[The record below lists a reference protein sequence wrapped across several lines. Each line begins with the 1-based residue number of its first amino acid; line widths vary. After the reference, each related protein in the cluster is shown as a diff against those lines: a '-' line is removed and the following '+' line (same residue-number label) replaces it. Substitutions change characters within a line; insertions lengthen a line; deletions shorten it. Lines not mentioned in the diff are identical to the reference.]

1 MQPHILFVDDEAPI
15 REMLSLFFRKKGCQV
30 TTATN
35 AEEGL
40 RLLDGGSFDAV
51 ILDIDIAGE
60 DGLGLLEKV
69 KSDHPTL
76 PVVMFTGLGYDPDL
90 LRRAL
95 KLGANGCIGKTEPLG
110 DLFAAVQKL
119 IHTV

>member
-1 MQPHILFVDDEAPI
+1 VDDEAPI